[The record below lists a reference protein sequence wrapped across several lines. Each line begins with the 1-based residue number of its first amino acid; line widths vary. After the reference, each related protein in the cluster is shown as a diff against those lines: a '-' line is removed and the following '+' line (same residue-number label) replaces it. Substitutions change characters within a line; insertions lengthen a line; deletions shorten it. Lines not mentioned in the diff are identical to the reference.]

1 MTDAS
6 TAAVKPPPERWLQLV
21 FGILCMVMIANLQ
34 YGWTLFVGPI
44 DQKFHWGSTAIQV
57 AFTIFILTDTW
68 LVPFEGYLI
77 DRFGPRMVV
86 LGGGV
91 LVAVAWVTNSF
102 ASSLTVLY
110 VGAGL
115 GGAGAGAVYGTAVG
129 NSLKWFT
136 DRRGLAAGLTAAGFG
151 AGTALTVPP
160 IARII
165 EARGYQEA
173 FLTFGILQGVAV
185 VVFGLFLRA
194 PRPGEVPP
202 AKLVRKSQTLRDYRW
217 TEAVRTR
224 MFWTMYAMFVMVA
237 AGGLISV
244 AQLAP
249 MAKDFKVAN
258 LPVMLLGLS
267 MPALTFALRIN
278 AIMNGLTRPFFGW
291 VSDHLGRENT
301 MFIAFTLEGLGIL
314 LMLRY
319 ATNPT
324 MFVVL
329 SGLVF
334 FAWGE
339 IYSLFPATCADI
351 FGRKYCTTIY
361 GILYTAKGT
370 ASLLVPVSSYISQR
384 SGWSGVFTV
393 AAVLNFVAAALAI
406 LVLRPARVRAMSQEL
421 IPDAMGITRI

>member
-6 TAAVKPPPERWLQLV
+6 TAVKPPAVRWLQLV

-44 DQKFHWGSTAIQV
+44 EQKFHWGSPAIQV
-57 AFTIFILTDTW
+57 AFTVFILTDTW
-68 LVPFEGYLI
+68 LVPFEGYLV
-77 DRFGPRMVV
+77 DRFGPRAVV
-86 LGGGV
+86 LCGGV
-91 LVAVAWVTNSF
+91 LVAAAWVTNSF
-102 ASSLTVLY
+102 ASSLTALY
-110 VGAGL
+110 IGAAI

-136 DRRGLAAGLTAAGFG
+136 ERRGLAAGLTAAGFG

-160 IARII
+160 IAHII
-165 EARGYQEA
+165 ETRGYQSA
-173 FLTFGILQGVAV
+173 FLTFGIIQGISV
-185 VVFGLFLRA
+185 VVFGFFLRA

-202 AKLVRKSQTLRDYRW
+202 APVVRKSQTVRDYRW
-217 TEAVRTR
+217 AEAVRTR
-224 MFWTMYAMFVMVA
+224 MFLTMYAMFVMVA

-249 MAKDFKVAN
+249 MAKDFKVATA
-258 LPVMLLGLS
+258 PVTLLFLS

-314 LMLRY
+314 LLLRY
-319 ATNPT
+319 AANPT

-339 IYSLFPATCADI
+339 IYSLFPATCADL

-361 GILYTAKGT
+361 GTLYTAKGT
-370 ASLLVPVSSYISQR
+370 ASLLVPISSYVSER
-384 SGWSGVFTV
+384 SGWSGVFII

-406 LVLRPARVRAMSQEL
+406 LVLRPARIRAMSHEL

>member
-1 MTDAS
+1 MTQAS
-6 TAAVKPPPERWLQLV
+6 APSVKPPAVRWLQLL

-44 DQKFHWGSTAIQV
+44 DQKFHWGSTAIQF

-77 DRFGPRMVV
+77 DHFGPRLVV
-86 LGGGV
+86 LGGGL
-91 LVAVAWVTNSF
+91 LVGIAWVTNSL
-102 ASSLTVLY
+102 ATSLPVLY
-110 VGAGL
+110 LGAGL

-165 EARGYQEA
+165 EIHGYQAA
-173 FLTFGILQGVAV
+173 FFTFGIAQGLSVLV
-185 VVFGLFLRA
+185 LGFFLRA
-194 PRPGEVPP
+194 PKPGEVPP
-202 AKLVRKSQTLRDYRW
+202 AQVTRKSQTARDYRW
-217 TEAVRTR
+217 NEAVTTR

-249 MAKDFKVAN
+249 IAKDFKVASV
-258 LPVMLLGLS
+258 PVTLLWVS

-291 VSDHLGRENT
+291 VSDHFGREHT
-301 MFIAFTLEGLGIL
+301 MFVAFVLEGLGIL
-314 LMLRY
+314 LLLRY

-370 ASLLVPVSSYISQR
+370 ASVLVPVSSYISQR

-393 AAVLNFVAAALAI
+393 AALLNFVAAALAI
-406 LVLRPARVRAMSQEL
+406 LVLRPARVRAMREEL
-421 IPDAMGITRI
+421 IPDALGITRI

>member
-1 MTDAS
+1 VTDAS
-6 TAAVKPPPERWLQLV
+6 TAVKPPKNRWLQLL
-21 FGILCMVMIANLQ
+21 FGVLCMVMIANLQ

-44 DQKFHWGSTAIQV
+44 DQKFHWGTTAIQW
-57 AFTIFILTDTW
+57 AFSIFILTDTW

-77 DRFGPRMVV
+77 DRFGPRVV
-86 LGGGV
+86 VFGGGV
-91 LVAVAWVTNSF
+91 LVAVAWVTNSV
-102 ASSLTVLY
+102 ASSLPVLY
-110 VGAGL
+110 LAAGI

-160 IARII
+160 IATII
-165 EARGYQEA
+165 ERNGYQAA
-173 FLTFGILQGVAV
+173 FLTFGILQGLGVIL
-185 VVFGLFLRA
+185 FGVFLRA
-194 PRPGEVPP
+194 PKPGEVPP
-202 AKLVRKSQTLRDYRW
+202 ARVVKKSQTARDYRW

-224 MFWTMYAMFVMVA
+224 MFWTMYVMFVMVV

-244 AQLAP
+244 AQLASI
-249 MAKDFKVAN
+249 AKDFKVAN
-258 LPVMLLGLS
+258 VPVTLLWLS

-278 AIMNGLTRPFFGW
+278 AIMNGLARPFFGW

-301 MFIAFTLEGLGIL
+301 MFVAFTLEGLGIL
-314 LMLRY
+314 LLLRY

-370 ASLLVPVSSYISQR
+370 GSLLVPLSSYISLR
-384 SGWSGVFTV
+384 SGWSGIFT
-393 AAVLNFVAAALAI
+393 AAALLNFIAAALAI
-406 LVLRPARVRAMSQEL
+406 LVLRPARVRAMNEEL
-421 IPDAMGITRI
+421 IPDALGITRI